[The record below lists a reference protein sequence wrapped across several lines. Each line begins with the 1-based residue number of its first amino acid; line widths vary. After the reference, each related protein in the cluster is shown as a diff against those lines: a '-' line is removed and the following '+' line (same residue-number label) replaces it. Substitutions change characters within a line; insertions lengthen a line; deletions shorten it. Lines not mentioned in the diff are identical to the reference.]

1 MRALFLL
8 ALFLL
13 TACSSYTVVVDLA
26 PEQDPSLAETWTFP
40 LPRVVTETR
49 VTLDGRVPQEGYR
62 LSYGAPS
69 LPFPP
74 RRLEVRL
81 DGTLGRRTRCVRELG
96 GIVQVQLYLGPPDA
110 LWDHPVGDRLDFDL
124 AQSQLALTVATRLD
138 EAQEAALFSGE
149 LSVGAS
155 VAGEVRLAPDTGDAC
170 ADPNNP
176 DQINAEL
183 GVRLR
188 LDRMVVR
195 TELY

>member
-13 TACSSYTVVVDLA
+13 AACSSYTVVVDLA
-26 PEQDPSLAETWTFP
+26 PEQDPSLVEAWTFP

-74 RRLEVRL
+74 RRLELRL
-81 DGTLGRRTRCVRELG
+81 DGVLGRSTRCVRELSG
-96 GIVQVQLYLGPPDA
+96 TVQVQLYLGPPDM
-110 LWDHPVGDRLDFDL
+110 LWGHPVGDRLDFDL
-124 AQSQLALTVATRLD
+124 ARSQLALTVATRLD

-149 LSVGAS
+149 LAVGAS

-170 ADPNNP
+170 ADPDNP

>member
-13 TACSSYTVVVDLA
+13 AACSSYTVVVDLA
-26 PEQDPSLAETWTFP
+26 PEQDPTLAQAWTFP
-40 LPRVVTETR
+40 LPRVVTETQ

-62 LSYGAPS
+62 LSYGAPR

-81 DGTLGRRTRCVRELG
+81 DGLLDRSTRCVRELSG
-96 GIVQVQLYLGPPDA
+96 TVQVQLYLGPPDT
-110 LWDHPVGDRLDFDL
+110 LWDHPVGDQLDFDL
-124 AQSQLALTVATRLD
+124 ARSQLALTVATRLD

-155 VAGEVRLAPDTGDAC
+155 VAGEVRLAPDTGAAC
-170 ADPNNP
+170 ADAQNP
-176 DQINAEL
+176 DQVDVAL